1 MKKEKEKESEEY
13 WESGI
18 FMSRKRILIILAI
31 VILAAAAVLAWW
43 NFKDSSVDKESS
55 GEDTLAAVE
64 AVSGSVSVRVEG
76 PSVVEPY
83 QTRNIRSSIEGIVV
97 MAVHEGDFVEQ
108 GEILIS
114 LEGSDKERAVQQA
127 KINLSKAELSRDRNS
142 TNLLKAEKDLA
153 DTRQLFN
160 SGAVSGEQVSTAE
173 AAASTARFNLK
184 SSELDL
190 SQIDLVLEFARKD
203 LENINIRAPFPG
215 IVLSTG
221 VVPGDMV
228 NKGSIL
234 LSFADLERVRLQAE
248 VDEFDIGKV
257 QEGQK
262 VTVTSDSLGDQKF
275 GSKVERV
282 SPGAEVINNISI
294 FTVSTVLNN
303 ADGILKP
310 GMSADLSILISS
322 DKGLIVPSKAVSSVR
337 TRSYVKVYADNEI
350 ETRKVTVGADD
361 GVNIVVLEG
370 LEEGELIIIPVA
382 PGFQLTSTS
391 SSSSGSSIIP
401 VQVPGSGSGSR

>member
-1 MKKEKEKESEEY
+1 
-13 WESGI
+13 
-18 FMSRKRILIILAI
+18 MSRKKILIILTI
-31 VILAAAAVLAWW
+31 VVLAAAAVFFWW
-43 NFKDSSVDKESS
+43 NFKNSSADEENT
-55 GEDTLAAVE
+55 GEDTMAAVE

-76 PSVVEPY
+76 PSVIEPY
-83 QTRNIRSSIEGIVV
+83 QTRSIRSSIEGVV
-97 MAVHEGDFVEQ
+97 VAAAEEGDSIEQ

-114 LEGSDKERAVQQA
+114 LEGSDMERAVQQA
-127 KINLSKAELSRDRNS
+127 KINLSKAELNRDRNS
-142 TNLLKAEKDLA
+142 VNLEKAEKDLA
-153 DTRQLFN
+153 DTRKLFT

-173 AAASTARFNLK
+173 SAVNTAQFNLN
-184 SSELDL
+184 SSKLDV
-190 SQIDLVLEFARKD
+190 SQAALLLENARKD
-203 LENINIRAPFPG
+203 LENIHIRAPFSG
-215 IVLSTG
+215 VVLSTA
-221 VVPGDMV
+221 VMPGDMV
-228 NKGSIL
+228 NKGSVL
-234 LSFADLERVRLQAE
+234 LSFADLAKVRLKAE

-257 QEGQK
+257 QAGQK

-275 GSKVERV
+275 GSKVEMV

-303 ADGILKP
+303 KDEILKP

-337 TRSYVKVYADNEI
+337 TRSYIKIYANEEI

-370 LEEGELIIIPVA
+370 LEEGELVIIPVA

-391 SSSSGSSIIP
+391 STSSGTSVIP
-401 VQVPGSGSGSR
+401 VQVPGSGSR